1 MCTLSHFNQMQWVVA
16 RLEFQQ
22 IMMHMY
28 MWVHIFMNE
37 FRTCDEKREKK
48 SVRNKNLER
57 QWWHWFILLFFF
69 LLDNGE
75 QNSWERLIACAF
87 YILVVFPEENETKDK
102 SILNAYICW
111 MFPTLSSTVDD
122 FWDPVMNWS
131 LKQLVAD
138 RQMEVRKDEHK
149 QHTDGVQ
156 HTNQQNTLVLVCL
169 SLSLP

>member
-1 MCTLSHFNQMQWVVA
+1 MALIHSFV
-16 RLEFQQ
+16 L
-22 IMMHMY
+22 
-28 MWVHIFMNE
+28 
-37 FRTCDEKREKK
+37 
-48 SVRNKNLER
+48 
-57 QWWHWFILLFFF
+57 F

-169 SLSLP
+169 SLSQP